1 MVFTKGIVEEG
12 EKIVTSARR
21 EVREETNLQI
31 PEEIRYLASKK
42 VSKHKLVIMF
52 YTYFDGDLSSFKSN
66 TFQKE
71 WPKHSGQMKEFP
83 EMDQIRWFSLRDAKK
98 YIHPTQR
105 FFLERLE
112 EKLQI

>member
-1 MVFTKGIVEEG
+1 
-12 EKIVTSARR
+12 
-21 EVREETNLQI
+21 
-31 PEEIRYLASKK
+31 
-42 VSKHKLVIMF
+42 MF
-52 YTYFDGDLSSFKSN
+52 YTYFDGDLSSFKSS

-71 WPKHSGQMKEFP
+71 WPKNSGQMKEFP

-112 EKLQI
+112 EKLQV